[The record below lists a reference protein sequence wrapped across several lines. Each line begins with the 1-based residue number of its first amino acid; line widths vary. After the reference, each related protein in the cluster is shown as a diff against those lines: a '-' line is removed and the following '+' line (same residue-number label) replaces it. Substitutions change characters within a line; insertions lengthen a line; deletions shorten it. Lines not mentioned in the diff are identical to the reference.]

1 MARASLAFAGA
12 VREIAYIVDPSLVI
26 RLELE
31 SGTEG
36 SLSLNSVIRFVK
48 KQVSDPV
55 TRRVII
61 IGIVMWFAKET
72 GSALL
77 GRSG

>member
-1 MARASLAFAGA
+1 MDRLNLYLELEPGQLADLEVVARASISFVEA
-12 VREIAYIVDPSLVI
+12 VREVAYIVDPSVTI

-36 SLSLNSVIRFVK
+36 SLSLNSVIKYIK

-55 TRRVII
+55 D
-61 IGIVMWFAKET
+61 KK
-72 GSALL
+72 L
-77 GRSG
+77 